1 MRLKLDSEFPQYL
14 TEIGPSFVKKSK
26 KLSWDQLGLDTS
38 GLLNIWKQDSLKI
51 THLSINFRF
60 KQNFSVWYWLPKTR
74 MWLSSDSLESNK
86 SWYLFNISFKFP
98 PIYFHT
104 KFCNRKNSN
113 PMSMNE
119 ENEWRN
125 HWQSNRNTPRSAKHF
140 SSILLRLCSVDG
152 NFYVLFFM
160 FGLVLM
166 GLFCH

>member
-60 KQNFSVWYWLPKTR
+60 KQNFSVWYWLLKTR

-104 KFCNRKNSN
+104 KFCNGKIQIFC
-113 PMSMNE
+113 PWMKKMNGE
-119 ENEWRN
+119 IIGNQTEIL
-125 HWQSNRNTPRSAKHF
+125 QDPRNTSP
-140 SSILLRLCSVDG
+140 V
-152 NFYVLFFM
+152 FYCDCAV
-160 FGLVLM
+160 
-166 GLFCH
+166 